1 MQNKLNKFWMGEFGN
16 KYISRNNH
24 PDMINDNIEIFK
36 RILLKN
42 KIKIKSVLEYGSN
55 VGLNLLALKKIY
67 KDLDIN
73 AVEINSTA
81 CKKLKKNIEN
91 IKIFNQSIF
100 DFNNNL
106 NYLDLKFDLTLS
118 KTVLIHINPSDILKA
133 YKALYQKSK
142 KYILLIEYHNPS
154 PVNIM
159 YRGFSNKL
167 FKRDFAGD
175 LLRLYKD
182 LKLLDYG
189 FIYSKDPKL
198 FNCDDLNWF
207 LLKK

>member
-1 MQNKLNKFWMGEFGN
+1 MQNKLNNFWMGEFGN